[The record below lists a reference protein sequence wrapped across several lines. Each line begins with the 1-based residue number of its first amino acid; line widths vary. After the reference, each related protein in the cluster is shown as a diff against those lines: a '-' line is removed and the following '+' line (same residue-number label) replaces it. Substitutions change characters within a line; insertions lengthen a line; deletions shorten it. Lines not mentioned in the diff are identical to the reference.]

1 MKVVWVLAKNTYLE
15 IIRDRIL
22 YALLV
27 FALLLI
33 GLSLIL
39 GELSFAEQARISANF
54 GFSAIHLSMVILS
67 VFVGSTLVAREVDKK
82 TILTLL
88 TRSISRSEF
97 LLGKCLG
104 LTMVT
109 LTVVTGL
116 ALVLIG
122 IFIALK
128 VTMTVQFGIAFLGVL
143 LESFVLLGMTIF
155 FGSFASPMMAVA
167 FSIGV
172 FLIGHWLNDLAFFA
186 KKSEDSAFLLFSD
199 FVGTVLPNLEKFNWR
214 SAVIYNEVIGFREVF
229 AAIVYSLAWFVLFI
243 ALTSWVFRRKDF
255 A

>member
-33 GLSLIL
+33 GLSLAL

-54 GFSAIHLSMVILS
+54 GFTAIHLSMVVLS
-67 VFVGSTLVAREVDKK
+67 VFVGSTLVAREMDKK

-88 TRSISRSEF
+88 ARPISRPEF

-104 LTMVT
+104 LTLVT
-109 LTVVTGL
+109 LTVVLGL
-116 ALVLIG
+116 AAVLIG
-122 IFIALK
+122 VFVALK
-128 VTMTVQFGIAFLGVL
+128 VPMNIQFGIALAGVV
-143 LESFVLLGMTIF
+143 LESLVLLGMTIF

-186 KKSEDSAFLLFSD
+186 EKSKEGIFVFFSD
-199 FVGTVLPNLEKFNWR
+199 SVSAIIPNLEKFNWR
-214 SAVIYNEVIGFREVF
+214 SAVIYDEFVGTMEV
-229 AAIVYSLAWFVLFI
+229 AAAVGYSLGYFVLFI

>member
-1 MKVVWVLAKNTYLE
+1 MKVIWILAKNTYLE

-22 YALLV
+22 YVLLV
-27 FALLLI
+27 FSLLLI
-33 GLSLIL
+33 GLSLAL

-54 GFSAIHLSMVILS
+54 GFTAIHLSMVALS
-67 VFVGSTLVAREVDKK
+67 VFVGSTLVAREIDKK

-88 TRSISRSEF
+88 VRPILRSEF

-109 LTVVTGL
+109 LTVVVGL

-122 IFIALK
+122 VFVALK
-128 VTMTVQFGIAFLGVL
+128 VPMNIQFAVALFGVL

-155 FGSFASPMMAVA
+155 FGSFASPTMAVA
-167 FSIGV
+167 FSIGL

-186 KKSEDSAFLLFSD
+186 KKSEDSAFMLFSD
-199 FVGTVLPNLEKFNWR
+199 FAGTVIPNLEKFNWR
-214 SAVIYNEVIGFREVF
+214 SAVIYDETVGSSEFL
-229 AAIVYSLAWFVLFI
+229 AAAGYSLAWFTLFI

-255 A
+255 V